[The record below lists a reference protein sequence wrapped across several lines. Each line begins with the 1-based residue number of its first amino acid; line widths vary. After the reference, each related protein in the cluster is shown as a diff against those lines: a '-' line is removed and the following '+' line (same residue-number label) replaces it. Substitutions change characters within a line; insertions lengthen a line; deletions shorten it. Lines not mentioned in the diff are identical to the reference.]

1 MLYEVKQDYPGGVRS
16 WERLLALVP
25 NGEDHDRVAALVKE
39 AQGKQ
44 GAR

>member
-1 MLYEVKQDYPGGVRS
+1 MTVGRCDGPGAVRS
-16 WERLLALVP
+16 WEQFLALVP

-44 GAR
+44 RAR